1 MMRRVAAAGPLGH
14 GGRAGAYKMR
24 DGDQDTDSWSV
35 EAGWIRPTPITFNL
49 TARDHLRMLE
59 EWDLPMS

>member
-35 EAGWIRPTPITFNL
+35 EAGWISPTPITFNL